1 MTDAA
6 LLTRISIRPMCEADL
21 EAGYNLSKALSWPH
35 RLEDWQFMFSVGEGS
50 VAETDAGEVIGTIMW
65 WRYGKIHASLGM
77 VIVDDAW
84 RGHGIGRRLMTEA
97 RNALPGATIHLNAT
111 PTGVPLYEKMGFR
124 PCGIVEQRQS
134 NAAAQPLIALPE
146 GVRLRPAGQN
156 DLDALVAC
164 DTQACGMDRR
174 ELIAALLTAGKGM
187 IVDEGGKA
195 AGYAFCRKFGW
206 GMVVG
211 PVVATSLEYAA
222 AMIAYWIG
230 SHAGQFM
237 RLDIPQNSALSCWLD
252 EIGLLRVDAV
262 AAMVTDS
269 QDSHDAEG
277 PMHRFALCSQ
287 AFG

>member
-1 MTDAA
+1 MTDSA
-6 LLTRISIRPMCEADL
+6 LLTRIETRPMHEADL
-21 EAGYNLSKALSWPH
+21 EAGYALSKALSWPH
-35 RLEDWQFMFSVGEGS
+35 RLEDWQFMFSVGEGR
-50 VAETDAGEVIGTIMW
+50 VAVTDTGAIIGTIMW
-65 WRYGKIHASLGM
+65 WRYGAGHASLGM
-77 VIVDDAW
+77 VIVADAW
-84 RGHGIGRRLMTEA
+84 QGHGIGKRLMIEA
-97 RNALPGATIHLNAT
+97 RNALPGVVIHLNAT

-134 NAAAQPLIALPE
+134 NAAAQPLIALPG

-156 DLDALVAC
+156 DLEAIVAC

-174 ELIAALLTAGKGM
+174 QLVTALLATARGV
-187 IVDEGGKA
+187 IVDQEGEI

-211 PVVATSLEYAA
+211 PVMATSTDYAA

-237 RLDIPQNSALSCWLD
+237 RLDIAQDCGLSRWLD

-262 AAMVTDS
+262 AAMSTDGS
-269 QDSHDAEG
+269 YGNAGAS
-277 PMHRFALCSQ
+277 PMQRFALCSQ